1 MQNVSQIF
9 KILLQIGDTNPLMTR
24 GNKKVT
30 HDLPPDF
37 KGLIF
42 LSFMVSFSRYVQ
54 LKKTPFLT
62 KKNISGEI
70 KDTI

>member
-1 MQNVSQIF
+1 
-9 KILLQIGDTNPLMTR
+9 MTFL
-24 GNKKVT
+24 
-30 HDLPPDF
+30 LPPDF